1 MKKFISVRLA
11 SNLIITVLIIA
22 LGMHVLILSNVLPY
36 DFIWGGRVESRD
48 QLLILESISISI
60 QLVFIFIIAV
70 KAGYIF
76 KGRLKRTTIIG
87 TWVMCGVMILNTL
100 GNLASTSSV
109 ETIFMTPLTILM
121 AILAFRLAI
130 D

>member
-1 MKKFISVRLA
+1 
-11 SNLIITVLIIA
+11 
-22 LGMHVLILSNVLPY
+22 MHVLILSNVLPY